1 MFKEKI
7 DNLFK
12 SRIFNAL
19 LIIYAFIFIINASI
33 TIMYPERFRAKAN
46 YENKIAKNNVAADDG
61 LNPIIFKDKNL
72 ERTIRSYIGKG
83 EGEVYVKDVAGI
95 TELDLRFQ
103 GVETIEDLRFF
114 KSLKKL
120 NISNNN
126 LRNLNGLEN
135 LKGLEKIIAYENN
148 IEDVSA
154 LANVKSL
161 KYLDLANNQIKDAK
175 PLTNLLNL
183 EVLNLSA
190 NRIEKIDG
198 FENLKN
204 LKELDLSQN
213 RIKDF
218 TPIRGLNIKLLF
230 DWGNK

>member
-46 YENKIAKNNVAADDG
+46 YENKIAKNDVAAEDG

-103 GVETIEDLRFF
+103 GIESVEDF
-114 KSLKKL
+114 KYFTSLKKL
-120 NISNNN
+120 NISNNKITN
-126 LRNLNGLEN
+126 FRGFEN
-135 LKGLEKIIAYENN
+135 LKALEEMKAFNN
-148 IEDVSA
+148 NVQDVSA

-175 PLTNLLNL
+175 PLTNLINL

-230 DWGNK
+230 DWGNI